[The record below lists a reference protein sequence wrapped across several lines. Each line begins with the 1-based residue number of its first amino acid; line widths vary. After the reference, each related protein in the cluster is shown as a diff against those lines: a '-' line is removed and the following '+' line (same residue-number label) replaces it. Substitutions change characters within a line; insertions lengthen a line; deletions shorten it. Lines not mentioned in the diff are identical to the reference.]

1 MAQRPTIE
9 TGLIDADWNFDPVP
23 DGELAACCVWEF
35 ARESAFIR
43 KLRQRCLESWQVA
56 GLRDEA
62 LHADLQKV
70 QSIGYT
76 ADVFLSGFSFE
87 PGTVYQSV
95 DEQAPHYRHPKAP
108 PLTGSFPLPWQSLS
122 QTERRYRATR
132 IRSDREAIPLVPF
145 SRGYAF
151 MAEWIAEH
159 CQAKRRATAERHQSV
174 RDKNPGVSEMDLC
187 QEGKLRF
194 PEVVPSIFS
203 GGAEIG
209 VLRIEWGSYTNE
221 ELRDGFYR
229 WLKANRPAGHPAP
242 DGRGQKV
249 VSVRVSLEQLAV
261 LRLLHRF
268 TLADLKAGC
277 PAAWKR
283 YATPN
288 RRWRR
293 EAEKACQRFH
303 QLFPFLP
310 ATDCP
315 LAWPTKDEAVRP

>member
-1 MAQRPTIE
+1 MKQSTRLSAPEGALFQDSE
-9 TGLIDADWNFDPVP
+9 WNFDHVP
-23 DGELAACCVWEF
+23 NEELVACCYWEY

-43 KLRQRCLESWQVA
+43 DVRLRC
-56 GLRDEA
+56 
-62 LHADLQKV
+62 ADRKWLTMTNSQAWAYV
-70 QSIGYT
+70 GNDLARIQSIGYS
-76 ADVFLSGFSFE
+76 AEVFLSGFFFE

-95 DEQAPHYRHPKAP
+95 DEKASRYRHPKAP
-108 PLTGSFPLPWQSLS
+108 SITGSFPLPWQSLS
-122 QTERRYRATR
+122 RTERRDRAARVRT
-132 IRSDREAIPLVPF
+132 DREAIPLVPF

-151 MAEWIAEH
+151 MADWIAEY
-159 CQAKRRATAERHQSV
+159 CQAQRRATAERQQSV
-174 RDKNPGVSEMDLC
+174 REKNPGVSEVELC
-187 QEGKLRF
+187 QKGKRRF

-242 DGRGQKV
+242 DGRGRKV

-268 TLADLKAGC
+268 TLAELKAGC

-310 ATDCP
+310 ASDRP
-315 LAWPTKDEAVRP
+315 LA